1 MKLCLRCGEE
11 ADGDTTDYCLCNNCF
26 LMWSDGEDGMK
37 EYCKENKPVE
47 ESWVDV
53 PKGTLPILG
62 EKRELS

>member
-1 MKLCLRCGEE
+1 
-11 ADGDTTDYCLCNNCF
+11 
-26 LMWSDGEDGMK
+26 MWSDGEDGMK